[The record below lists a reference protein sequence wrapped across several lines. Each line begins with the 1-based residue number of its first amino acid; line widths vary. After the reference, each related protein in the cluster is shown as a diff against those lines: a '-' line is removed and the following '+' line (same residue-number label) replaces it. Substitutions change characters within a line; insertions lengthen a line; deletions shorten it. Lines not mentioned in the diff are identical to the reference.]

1 MFKPL
6 TLCIGLRYTRAKR
19 RNHFISFI
27 SAVSMAGLTLG
38 VAVLILVLSVLNGFD
53 RELRTRILGTVPHA
67 LLEFE
72 NARTDLDPI
81 AEQLRSNR
89 SIVDVAPLN
98 QGEGLLVAN
107 GRTVSVAVLGV
118 DPEQE
123 SNVSI
128 LPGHMTQ
135 GEFTDLNAQRF
146 SIILGSGVAANL
158 GVIPGDQ
165 VTLLIPEATLSLAG
179 VTPRLKRLQVVGL
192 FEVGA
197 QLDNQL
203 AFVELSDAARLFK
216 LGEGAAALRLQF
228 DNLFDA
234 PQLIRSIA
242 QEVSTSLGR
251 PIRYQDWTRTQG
263 NLFEAIQL
271 EKTMIALLL
280 TLIIAV
286 AAFNIVSTLVMV
298 VTDKRADIAILKTI
312 GLSPRGVMS
321 IFVVQGTLVGVTGTV
336 FGVILGVPLALS
348 ITEILAF
355 MESVFGFYLFNP
367 SAYFISDLPSEL
379 RWSDVG
385 LVITLSVGL
394 SLVATL
400 YPALKASRIVPAEVL
415 NHER

>member
-81 AEQLRSNR
+81 AKQLSSNR
-89 SIVDVAPLN
+89 SIVGVAPLN

-123 SNVSI
+123 SKVSI
-128 LPGHMTQ
+128 LPEHMIQ

-179 VTPRLKRLQVVGL
+179 VTPRLKRLQVVGF

-203 AFVELSDAARLFK
+203 AFVELSDLNRLFK
-216 LGEGAAALRLQF
+216 LRKGALTLRLQF

-234 PQLIRSIA
+234 PKLIRQIA
-242 QEVSTSLGR
+242 QEVSTSLSR

-298 VTDKRADIAILKTI
+298 VTDKRSDIAILKTI
-312 GLSPRGVMS
+312 GLPPSGVMGV
-321 IFVVQGTLVGVTGTV
+321 FVVQGTLVGVIGTV

-348 ITEILAF
+348 ITEILSF
-355 MESVFGFYLFNP
+355 VESVFGFYLFNP

-379 RWSDVG
+379 SWSDVG
-385 LVITLSVGL
+385 LVTALSIGL
-394 SLVATL
+394 SLLATL